1 MDCGKHRLL
10 AASQTSSWNTVDG
23 RVNKMISA
31 LQLLCWICLAYSSSS
46 ICVRLATNV
55 RAGEPGAICCPL
67 LSSKQTNYSVT
78 WYINGSDIP
87 VTTDNYTRIHQ
98 RGDRLWFSP
107 AKIEDSGF
115 YECRIQNSTRDRKEL
130 RVFKN
135 DDGLCFNRN
144 YVYPQRIHL
153 HNTGKLT
160 CPDLQNFESE
170 RTPLH
175 WFKACTPGLPEDG
188 RFSHFEDFLAIKN
201 ATEEDKG
208 VYICQLTYTY
218 LGRQLNVS
226 RAINLTLFGPP
237 KRIPLDIIYP
247 NNNSVEVELGS
258 SIAVTCNAS
267 SGIWDEPYVS
277 WNLEDNSTRDLKAT
291 LTQSLD
297 TSPNGELQLVGEKF
311 NISVVKP
318 KHYKK
323 YFCTV
328 WSIRTDP
335 RVVYIMLKPPARNFQ
350 GYLIGGLVSPLLVVL
365 AALLIYKFFKVDIVL
380 WYRESCQ
387 VLLGK
392 GVSDEKLYDAYVL
405 YPKNLANCAYSSD
418 IFVLKALPEV
428 LEKQCG
434 YKLFIC
440 GRDDLPGEAVVSV
453 ADETLKQCRRV
464 IIVLVPDSSC
474 FSTQRLTSEHEI
486 AMYSALIRDGV
497 KVILIELDKIKDY
510 DNMPESL
517 KYLKQKHGVL
527 RWKEGL
533 SEKSQRASTK
543 FWKNVRYQ
551 MPAIR
556 RPPSSEFHLLPVLFN
571 SSWIPEVS

>member
-1 MDCGKHRLL
+1 
-10 AASQTSSWNTVDG
+10 
-23 RVNKMISA
+23 MISV
-31 LQLLCWICLAYSSSS
+31 LQLLCWICLASSSSS

-67 LSSKQTNYSVT
+67 LSSKQSSYSVT

-87 VTTDNYTRIHQ
+87 ITTDNYSRIHQ

-107 AKIEDSGF
+107 AMIEDSGF

-135 DDGLCFNRN
+135 DDGLCYNRN

-201 ATEEDKG
+201 ATEKDKG
-208 VYICQLTYTY
+208 VYLCQLTYTY

-226 RAINLTLFGPP
+226 RAISLTLFGPP

-277 WNLEDNSTRDLKAT
+277 WNLEDNSTQDLKAT

-297 TSPNGELQLVGEKF
+297 KSPNGELQLVREKF

-323 YFCTV
+323 YYCTV
-328 WSIRTDP
+328 WSIRTAQ

-350 GYLIGGLVSPLLVVL
+350 GYLIGGLVSPLLVIL

-392 GVSDEKLYDAYVL
+392 R
-405 YPKNLANCAYSSD
+405 
-418 IFVLKALPEV
+418 AL
-428 LEKQCG
+428 
-434 YKLFIC
+434 
-440 GRDDLPGEAVVSV
+440 VSV

-474 FSTQRLTSEHEI
+474 FSAQRLTSEHEI

-551 MPAIR
+551 MPASQ
-556 RPPSSEFHLLPVLFN
+556 RPPSSEFRLLPVLFN
-571 SSWIPEVS
+571 SSWVPEGP